1 MPGAPPLHCLGELG
15 IRLARDTH
23 TCPLTMMDAQWSDA
37 PFDLLGRFLRVG
49 VIRLAL
55 PAQIMSWDDA
65 TFDILG
71 VAKGVTAPSFDA
83 LVERVHP
90 DDQAALR
97 EMQVCLSHGPGQCSR
112 RIRYIRPDGGLRY
125 LNLMYEVRAA
135 ADAGGLDVD
144 GLVVDETESVEAW
157 RAQWEDENL
166 VGHALSV
173 AGISLWQLDLATQR
187 ISFNQQGYRL
197 LGRDRP
203 PGGLPLAEVRD
214 TLHPDD
220 RRLIEQAGE
229 EAMHVDRVVEAVAR
243 YRDIEGRYRHLLTRR
258 FRHCDAQGR
267 TVGVMGLSIDIS
279 ELVAERE
286 RSLSLLERMRL
297 VAETVGV
304 GFWWRDIDAGVFEWD
319 EQMYRMHQRDPALGP
334 PRLDEWIGSHVHPDD
349 RGWMAA
355 RQEVHFSEW
364 TPTSDVVFRTVAAD
378 GSERW
383 IQAWTRRLTRDGRR
397 QSLGIHVDITARKR
411 AEQRAEHERQRD
423 QFAIEAAG
431 IGMWERDLNGTP
443 LYWSPAMYRLRGL
456 DADDP
461 RGLQEII
468 DATMQPGVDA
478 EGHHRVARSL
488 RTGEP
493 FSYEFEVTWPDGTRR
508 WLASSGRVVRDA
520 TDTPVTVAGVNV
532 DITERRLAEQLA
544 RERDRAQQASAA
556 KSELM
561 ARVSH
566 ELRTPMNA
574 VLGFADLMAQDDLA
588 PLQPS
593 QGERLTRIRS
603 AGSHLLGLIDD
614 LLELSRADPEDH
626 PMEAVPVRLG
636 DLLADALPWVSTL
649 AAETGVQIAA
659 ELPDATACV
668 LADRRRLGQVL
679 TNLMTNGIRY
689 NRPGGRVWMNVRP
702 VQLGG
707 HPAWEL
713 AVHDD
718 GLGLSPQQMERLF
731 EPVNRLGAE
740 RDGIPGTGIG
750 LNDVQQLVQAMG
762 GQMSVDSQPGQGN
775 SFMVRMPAADAED
788 GRPLPAAHPEPAV
801 FASADGRPGD
811 ARTLR
816 ALYVEDN
823 PVNEMLVREML
834 ALRPTVS
841 LATAPDGR
849 TGIDQALADPPHLIL
864 LDLQL
869 PDMSGI
875 DVLRRLRRE
884 PALATC
890 RIVALSANAMPD
902 DVAAALSAGFN
913 EYWTKPLN
921 LQRFLA
927 DMDALLAAH
936 QAG

>member
-1 MPGAPPLHCLGELG
+1 
-15 IRLARDTH
+15 
-23 TCPLTMMDAQWSDA
+23 MMDAQWSDA

-49 VIRLAL
+49 VVRLAL
-55 PAQIMSWDDA
+55 PARITTWDEA

-71 VAKGVTAPSFDA
+71 LAPGATEPSFEA
-83 LVERVHP
+83 IVERVHP
-90 DDQAALR
+90 DDRAALR
-97 EMQVCLSHGPGQCSR
+97 EAEKGLAHGPGKRSQR
-112 RIRYIRPDGGLRY
+112 VRYIRPDGGLLY
-125 LNLMYEVRAA
+125 LNLLYEVRAA
-135 ADAGGLDVD
+135 ADGEGLDVA
-144 GLVVDETESVEAW
+144 GLVIDETESVQAW
-157 RAQWEDENL
+157 RAQWESENL

-173 AGISLWQLDLATQR
+173 AGISLWQVDLATQR
-187 ISFNQQGYRL
+187 ISFNEQGYKI
-197 LGRDRP
+197 LGRERP
-203 PGGLPLAEVRD
+203 PGGMPLAEVRD

-220 RRLIEQAGE
+220 RRLIEQAGD
-229 EAMHVDRVVEAVAR
+229 EALHVDRVVEAVAR
-243 YRDIEGRYRHLLTRR
+243 YRDTEGRYRHLLTRR
-258 FRHCDAQGR
+258 FRHRDAQGR

-279 ELVAERE
+279 ELVAERQ
-286 RSLSLLERMRL
+286 RSLSLLERMQL
-297 VAETVGV
+297 VAEAVGV

-334 PRLDEWIGSHVHPDD
+334 PRLDEWIGRHVHPDD

-383 IQAWTRRLTRDGRR
+383 IQSWTRRLTRDGRR
-397 QSLGIHVDITARKR
+397 QSLGMHVDITERKR
-411 AEQRAEHERQRD
+411 AEQRAELERQRD

-461 RGLQEII
+461 RSLQEII
-468 DATMQPGVDA
+468 EATMQPGADA
-478 EGHHRVARSL
+478 EGHHRVAHSL

-493 FSYEFEVTWPDGTRR
+493 FGFEFEVTWPDGTRR

-532 DITERRLAEQLA
+532 DITERRMAEQLA
-544 RERDRAQQASAA
+544 RERDRAQQASVT

-574 VLGFADLMAQDDLA
+574 VLGFADLMAQDELA
-588 PLQPS
+588 PLAPA
-593 QGERLTRIRS
+593 QGERLARIRS
-603 AGSHLLGLIDD
+603 AGGHLLGLIDD
-614 LLELSRADPEDH
+614 LLELSRADQEDR
-626 PMEAVPVRLG
+626 PTEAVPVRLG

-649 AAETGVQIAA
+649 AAEAGVQVAA
-659 ELPDATACV
+659 ELPDAAACV

-679 TNLMTNGIRY
+679 TNLLTNGIRC
-689 NRPGGRVWMNVRP
+689 NRPGGRIWMSVRP
-702 VQLGG
+702 VPLSGRPG
-707 HPAWEL
+707 WEL

-718 GLGLSPQQMERLF
+718 GPGLSAQQMERLF
-731 EPVNRLGAE
+731 EPFNRLGAQ
-740 RDGIPGTGIG
+740 RRGVPDTGID
-750 LNDVQQLVQAMG
+750 LSDVQQLVQGMG
-762 GQMSVDSQPGQGN
+762 GRLSVDSQPGLG
-775 SFMVRMPAADAED
+775 SRFVVCLPAADTGQA
-788 GRPLPAAHPEPAV
+788 GPAPSDHREPATV
-801 FASADGRPGD
+801 ASADDVPVD
-811 ARTLR
+811 AGKLR
-816 ALYVEDN
+816 VLYIEDN
-823 PVNEMLVREML
+823 PVNELLVREML
-834 ALRPTVS
+834 ALRPAVS
-841 LATAPDGR
+841 LASAPDGHS
-849 TGIDQALADPPHLIL
+849 GIGQALAEPPHLIL

-875 DVLRRLRRE
+875 DVLRRLRHE
-884 PALATC
+884 PALASC

-936 QAG
+936 AMG